1 MLAFSFFMT
10 HIEDYVNFSWRNR
23 IFYWKHA
30 NEILLGEI
38 WIFIFTETNIFHHT
52 TRKFKLCKNNNMNDS
67 YKFFQFTK
75 FSFVFF
81 FLFSSSSN
89 CFYNISQFQSHFIR
103 NLFLWD
109 KISKFLWWN
118 ITSHPNW
125 AWWGLRV
132 RDFRFRFGMRSTPK
146 LLFRF
151 LFFLSLGRSI
161 GFPCAS
167 TGYGE
172 RAWCKISQHRFLS
185 RPLGLQT
192 KTMPATSRVHPAHIK
207 LGDELQL
214 GIMQLC
220 CHPIFTPPF
229 PSALW

>member
-1 MLAFSFFMT
+1 MKYFWGKFGFLFSLK
-10 HIEDYVNFSWRNR
+10 R
-23 IFYWKHA
+23 IFFTTQHESSNFAK
-30 NEILLGEI
+30 III
-38 WIFIFTETNIFHHT
+38 WMIPINFFNSQNF
-52 TRKFKLCKNNNMNDS
+52 RLC
-67 YKFFQFTK
+67 
-75 FSFVFF
+75 FF

-89 CFYNISQFQSHFIR
+89 YFYNISQFQSHFIR

-192 KTMPATSRVHPAHIK
+192 KTMI
-207 LGDELQL
+207 G
-214 GIMQLC
+214 
-220 CHPIFTPPF
+220 
-229 PSALW
+229 

>member
-1 MLAFSFFMT
+1 M
-10 HIEDYVNFSWRNR
+10 HKNFV
-23 IFYWKHA
+23 
-30 NEILLGEI
+30 
-38 WIFIFTETNIFHHT
+38 
-52 TRKFKLCKNNNMNDS
+52 C
-67 YKFFQFTK
+67 
-75 FSFVFF
+75 VFF
-81 FLFSSSSN
+81 F
-89 CFYNISQFQSHFIR
+89 YFQVLQIVFIKNVDLKFVSCMS

-109 KISKFLWWN
+109 KISKFVWWN
-118 ITSHPNW
+118 ITSHLNW

-146 LLFRF
+146 LLLRF
-151 LFFLSLGRSI
+151 LFFVSLGRSI

-167 TGYGE
+167 MGYEE

-192 KTMPATSRVHPAHIK
+192 KTMPATSRLHPAHIN
-207 LGDELQL
+207 LGDESQL

-220 CHPIFTPPF
+220 CHPIFTQPF